1 MTLPELKVAM
11 NIECPKGYTPFYLAA
26 HYGDEETVKHCIDL
40 GVDINQRN
48 SSGWTPLIAATQEEN
63 IEIVKILIDA
73 GADVN
78 LYTKGYN
85 HTALF
90 RAATCANIEI
100 MKLLINAG
108 ADVTILDHTG
118 GSPLTSIQFGN
129 NKVKYPYEAVKL
141 LIEAGA
147 DINHKGSNGWTCI
160 IYAATW
166 NHYNTVKYLLDNGA
180 DVKSTIN
187 KRSVVDITDSPQIQ
201 FLLQH
206 YLYHKANIRFA
217 LTVGSC
223 TNLCADI
230 LSVIGAFAGFQ
241 SVPGQKAVRDM
252 IMSVQALKIQTP
264 KQYRDAL

>member
-11 NIECPKGYTPFYLAA
+11 NIACPKGYTPFYLAA
-26 HYGDEETVKHCIDL
+26 HYGDEETVKQCIDL

-48 SSGWTPLIAATQEEN
+48 SSGWTPLIAAAQEGN

-78 LYTKGYN
+78 VSTKGYK
-85 HTALF
+85 HTALL
-90 RAATCANIEI
+90 RASICANIEI
-100 MKLLINAG
+100 MKLLVN
-108 ADVTILDHTG
+108 TG
-118 GSPLTSIQFGN
+118 GSALISIQFGN
-129 NKVKYPYEAVKL
+129 DNVRGHYEAVKL

-180 DVKSTIN
+180 DVNGTIN
-187 KRSVVDITDSPQIQ
+187 KRSVVDITDSPRIQ

-230 LSVIGAFAGFQ
+230 LSVIGAFASFQ
-241 SVPGQKAVRDM
+241 NVPGQKAMRDM
-252 IMSVQALKIQTP
+252 IMSVQALKTNTHTIP
-264 KQYRDAL
+264 RCPR